1 MNVKY
6 MSKLKNFTDKNNR
19 MTLKTNINNKMTI
32 SNKVV
37 VQLKATKN

>member
-6 MSKLKNFTDKNNR
+6 MSKLKISTDKKNR
-19 MTLKTNINNKMTI
+19 MTLKTNINNKMII
-32 SNKVV
+32 SNKAV